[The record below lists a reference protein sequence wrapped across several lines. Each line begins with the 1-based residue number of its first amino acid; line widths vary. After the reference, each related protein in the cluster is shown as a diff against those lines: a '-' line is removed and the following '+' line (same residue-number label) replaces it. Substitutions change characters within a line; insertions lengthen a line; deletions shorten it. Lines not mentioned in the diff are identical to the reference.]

1 MNRIGDSLWSTGV
14 NKPLVRAFLDAGVEF
29 IVVGGLAVSWHW
41 LEREA
46 DDMDLLLNPTAENS
60 IRVVRALRS
69 QRLETQ
75 DEISCAQ
82 EGLQIQ
88 LKESHYAEL
97 LTPRN
102 DGESY
107 VEIAKKAVK
116 GKIFNFPVLIA
127 GKETLI
133 AMKMFADNT
142 SDPLHEKHRRDLKAL
157 RSLV

>member
-1 MNRIGDSLWSTGV
+1 MNRMGDSLWSTGV
-14 NKPLVRAFLDAGVEF
+14 NEPLVRAFIDAGVEF
-29 IVVGGLAVSWHW
+29 VVVGGLAVSWHW
-41 LEREA
+41 SEREV

-60 IRVVRALRS
+60 TRIARALRS
-69 QRLETQ
+69 LRLDAH
-75 DEISCAQ
+75 DESAFER

-107 VEIAKKAVK
+107 VEVAKKAIK
-116 GKIFNFPVLIA
+116 GKIFNLPVLIA
-127 GKETLI
+127 AKETI
-133 AMKMFADNT
+133 IGMKMFADDT

-157 RSLV
+157 RTLV

>member
-14 NKPLVRAFLDAGVEF
+14 NEPLVRAFLDADVEF

-60 IRVVRALRS
+60 IRVVSALRS
-69 QRLETQ
+69 QRLDAH
-75 DEISCAQ
+75 DEIAFVR

-107 VEIAKKAVK
+107 VEAAKKAVK
-116 GKIFNFPVLIA
+116 GKIFNFSVLIA
-127 GKETLI
+127 AKETLI
-133 AMKMFADNT
+133 AMKIFADNT

>member
-14 NKPLVRAFLDAGVEF
+14 NEPLVRAFLDADVEF

-69 QRLETQ
+69 QHLEAH
-75 DEISCAQ
+75 DEIAFVR

-107 VEIAKKAVK
+107 VEAAKKAVK
-116 GKIFNFPVLIA
+116 GKIFNFSVLIA
-127 GKETLI
+127 AKETLI
-133 AMKMFADNT
+133 AMKIFADNT